1 MTVSWLANKIEQW
14 PTTKL
19 LPYSRNARTHS
30 AEQIAQIAA
39 SIVEFGFSNPI
50 LAGSDGVIVAGHGRW
65 AAAQKLG
72 LEAVPV
78 VVLDHLSPTQRRALV
93 IADNRI
99 AENAGWDDAML
110 RVELD
115 ALRDDDFDLSL
126 TGFDTDALADL
137 FEGEEGGD
145 TGQTG
150 DDEVPESQ
158 EAVISRPGDVWL
170 LDGHRVLCGDATDAA
185 SYTVLM
191 AGQKADM
198 TFTDPPYSVNY
209 ANSAKDKMRGTNRPI
224 LNDNL
229 GEDFEPFLKAA
240 LTPMLAHCNG
250 AIYIAM
256 SSSELDTLQS
266 AFRSAGG
273 KWSTFIIWA
282 KNTFTMGRSDYQR
295 QYEPILYGWSEGGK
309 HHWCGDRDQSDVW
322 QIKKPHKNDLHP
334 CLCPG
339 SEVLTDKGW
348 RVIESLVD
356 GNRVLAADGVFRP
369 VKLVSSHFIE
379 KPVFRIAVSDVEIAV
394 DATGTV
400 PSGGLLL
407 VGAADVQKDR
417 IEASV
422 WAFGVGKESWLI
434 EHRVLM
440 GDTARDEVWTLL
452 AAMLTETW
460 THESGAAM
468 SLMRFAL
475 DTGFATQEAYAF
487 VRSVHDPR
495 VMAVKG
501 VARGAALI
509 GTPTAVDVT
518 QRGKRLRRGIKL
530 YSVTVGI
537 AKLEFYN
544 NLRKTADVLED
555 GTTVVYPA
563 GYVHLPKVDAE
574 FIQQLCAE
582 QLITRRDRN
591 GFAHR
596 EWQKMRERNESL
608 DIYVYC
614 RAAAAAAGLDRFE
627 ERHWLELKKQLGL
640 PAPPATFR
648 QTEILATPSG
658 GLVESDGRRPA
669 RRVVRS
675 RWLS

>member
-658 GLVESDGRRPA
+658 GLVVSDGRRPA